1 MLYVNNLI
9 FIKFLIN
16 YLFYIIYFKLY
27 KKIKYMKIKI
37 MIMINYIKNILFRKN
52 ENKIVPSGDEDRIEN
67 QKLDKIIY
75 KIKNITLLE
84 DDELEYLLSLEKED
98 LKKIIVT
105 YDKSFDS
112 VIKIINSIYI
122 H

>member
-1 MLYVNNLI
+1 
-9 FIKFLIN
+9 
-16 YLFYIIYFKLY
+16 
-27 KKIKYMKIKI
+27 MKIKI

-52 ENKIVPSGDEDRIEN
+52 ENKILPSGDEDRIEN

-84 DDELEYLLSLEKED
+84 EDELEYLLSLEKED

-112 VIKIINSIYI
+112 VIKIINSIYV

>member
-1 MLYVNNLI
+1 
-9 FIKFLIN
+9 
-16 YLFYIIYFKLY
+16 
-27 KKIKYMKIKI
+27 
-37 MIMINYIKNILFRKN
+37 MINYIKNILFRKN

>member
-1 MLYVNNLI
+1 
-9 FIKFLIN
+9 
-16 YLFYIIYFKLY
+16 
-27 KKIKYMKIKI
+27 MKIKI